1 MLVIRRRVG
10 DSLLIGDN
18 IEIEILA
25 LTQNHVKLGIRAPQD
40 VPILR
45 KEIRLTHEQ
54 NQEASRLT
62 SLDSISDL
70 VKVLRQSGNIASRNS
85 PPAR

>member
-1 MLVIRRRVG
+1 MLVIRRRTG
-10 DSLLIGDN
+10 DSILIGED

-25 LTQNHVKLGIRAPQD
+25 LTQAYVKLGIRAPKN

-54 NQEASRLT
+54 NQEASRLS
-62 SLDSISDL
+62 SLDSISGL
-70 VKVLRQSGNIASRNS
+70 VKLLRQTGSSASRNS